1 MNFYCD
7 KIAIKVLGKWYA
19 VRIAE
24 EVTLPLLFILIT
36 VFYQF
41 VIEKPVQFHV
51 TVFLIKIHVKNT
63 EVAIQYSS
71 AAVEQ
76 MWARCGRDKF
86 HHN

>member
-1 MNFYCD
+1 
-7 KIAIKVLGKWYA
+7 
-19 VRIAE
+19 
-24 EVTLPLLFILIT
+24 LPLLFILIT
-36 VFYQF
+36 VSYQF

-51 TVFLIKIHVKNT
+51 TLFLIKIHVNT

-76 MWARCGRDKF
+76 MWARCSRDKF